1 MILFIAIVVG
11 VIAYIR
17 LSSRIST
24 LEERNG
30 REVVSQERGEEPQTS
45 SHTPTQSL
53 PSFLSVPSVSPVSF
67 AKSTPV
73 HTEDQSGKWLGKIG
87 VIFVLAGISF
97 FLKYAFDNGIIGVTG
112 RIILGF
118 VSGVV
123 AVSLGQVLR
132 KKYAGYSDLLIGLGI
147 GVFYLTIYAGHIF
160 YGLFGAPVAY
170 ALMIVVTALSIVIS
184 VVEKTQT
191 VVRLGV
197 VGGFLTPFLISF
209 SLKDPVSLWSYL
221 LILDVGVLTVAYFYR
236 WLPLTYVAFFG
247 TVLTFHGWS
256 SYYLIENFRGI
267 SLFFLILFWLVFM
280 VTTVLHHVVRKEKST
295 GADGFIVM
303 CNAGFLGFGL
313 LALLEK
319 VIPDFTGYLMVLLAV
334 VYFVIGYIVYVS
346 NREDKYLNLVLP
358 AISVVCLTVAVPLHF
373 KGVWISLAWMV
384 QALLMYFIAHSVKG
398 KRLYVYGAII
408 YIFGLLRLL
417 FEDLG
422 RNYAQTDFT
431 VIFNQDFIFLCIAIV
446 IAGAMA
452 FVLSK
457 VEKDQAE
464 LSFVPSM
471 ILSFVIGAQAL
482 VLFTGTREIGVYF
495 ENRSMLESKAREVA
509 LEECKLLMGDNFDI
523 LGEACIPSP
532 YEASRKLAQTKDTFI
547 SVFWTLY
554 ATLLTMLGFAFRKK
568 VARVAGLVLFVI
580 TALKVFVDI
589 WSLGQIYRIISSIVF
604 GVLAL
609 LGSFL
614 YAKYKDRINDVF
626 TK

>member
-1 MILFIAIVVG
+1 MILFITIVAGIVG
-11 VIAYIR
+11 YAL
-17 LSSRIST
+17 LSSRISK
-24 LEERNG
+24 LE
-30 REVVSQERGEEPQTS
+30 QRGVGQTVFQKVEQS
-45 SHTPTQSL
+45 DSVLPPLVPGQIPSPLAMPTWSAMPSNNTTPL
-53 PSFLSVPSVSPVSF
+53 
-67 AKSTPV
+67 

-118 VSGVV
+118 ISGIV
-123 AVSLGQVLR
+123 AVSLGQLLR

-147 GVFYLTIYAGHIF
+147 GVFYLTIYAAHIF

-184 VVEKTQT
+184 VIEKTQT

-197 VGGFLTPFLISF
+197 IGGFLTPFLISF

-221 LILDVGVLTVAYFYR
+221 LILDIGVLTVAYFYR
-236 WLPLTYVAFFG
+236 WLPLVYVAFFG

-295 GADGFIVM
+295 GADGFLVM

-334 VYFVIGYIVYVS
+334 VYFIIGYIVYIS
-346 NREDKYLNLVLP
+346 NREDKYLNLVIP

-373 KGVWISLAWMV
+373 KGVWISLAWMI
-384 QALLMYFIAHSVKG
+384 QALLMYFIAYSVKG
-398 KRLYVYGAII
+398 KRLYVYGLVVYVI
-408 YIFGLLRLL
+408 GLLRFL
-417 FEDLG
+417 FEDIDS
-422 RNYAQTDFT
+422 YAYRETDFSI
-431 VIFNQDFIFLCIAIV
+431 IFNQSFVILGIATIIALVMAFILSKVKNEDRSLTFVPGLIF
-446 IAGAMA
+446 A
-452 FVLSK
+452 FVL
-457 VEKDQAE
+457 
-464 LSFVPSM
+464 
-471 ILSFVIGAQAL
+471 GAQVL
-482 VLFTGTREIGVYF
+482 VLFAGTREIGLYF
-495 ENRSMLESKAREVA
+495 GHKMELANKEAQASYEQCIALYGQEVGVP
-509 LEECKLLMGDNFDI
+509 CDRDYSF
-523 LGEACIPSP
+523 
-532 YEASRKLAQTKDTFI
+532 SRQNSQAKNTAI

-554 ATLLTMLGFAFRKK
+554 ATLLTILGFALRKK
-568 VARVAGLVLFVI
+568 VARVAGLVLFII

-589 WSLGQIYRIISSIVF
+589 WSLGQLYRIISSIVF

-609 LGSFL
+609 AGSFL

>member
-1 MILFIAIVVG
+1 
-11 VIAYIR
+11 
-17 LSSRIST
+17 
-24 LEERNG
+24 
-30 REVVSQERGEEPQTS
+30 
-45 SHTPTQSL
+45 
-53 PSFLSVPSVSPVSF
+53 
-67 AKSTPV
+67 
-73 HTEDQSGKWLGKIG
+73 

-118 VSGVV
+118 IGGVV
-123 AVSLGQVLR
+123 AVSLGQLLR

-147 GVFYLTIYAGHIF
+147 GVFYLTIYAAHIF

-184 VVEKTQT
+184 VIEKTQT

-197 VGGFLTPFLISF
+197 IGGFLTPFLISF

-221 LILDVGVLTVAYFYR
+221 LILDIGVLTVAYFYR
-236 WLPLTYVAFFG
+236 WLPLVYVAFFG
-247 TVLTFHGWS
+247 TVFTFHGWS

-267 SLFFLILFWLVFM
+267 SLFFLILFWLVFV

-295 GADGFIVM
+295 SADGFLVM

-373 KGVWISLAWMV
+373 KGVWISLAWMM
-384 QALLMYFIAHSVKG
+384 QALLMYFIAYSVQG
-398 KRLYVYGAII
+398 KRLYAYGLVVYVI
-408 YIFGLLRLL
+408 GLLRFL
-417 FEDLG
+417 FEDIDS
-422 RNYAQTDFT
+422 YAYLENNFS
-431 VIFNQDFIFLCIAIV
+431 VVFNQSFVILGVAIV
-446 IAGAMA
+446 IALVMA
-452 FVLSK
+452 SILSK
-457 VEKDQAE
+457 VKHEDKE
-464 LSFVPSM
+464 LAFVPG
-471 ILSFVIGAQAL
+471 LLLTLVVGAQVL
-482 VLFTGTREIGVYF
+482 FLFTGTREIGLYF
-495 ENRSMLESKAREVA
+495 GHKMELANKEASVSY
-509 LEECKLLMGDNFDI
+509 EECIALYGQEVGVPCDRDYSF
-523 LGEACIPSP
+523 
-532 YEASRKLAQTKDTFI
+532 SRQNSQAKNTAI

-554 ATLLTMLGFAFRKK
+554 ATLLTILGFAFRKK
-568 VARVAGLVLFVI
+568 VARVAGLVLFVV

-589 WSLGQIYRIISSIVF
+589 WSLGQLYRIISSIVF
-604 GVLAL
+604 GILAL
-609 LGSFL
+609 TGSFL